1 MDKGLIVPKWVL
13 IVQPKYPKC
22 SRMCLP
28 KPKSS
33 GFQWKKASFGVRM
46 RPMHAFID
54 QKASFLRDF
63 FRSFFSILV
72 DANPSLFDEHFFVV
86 RLIHTLWTY
95 MLLNLDINLR
105 GSFFL
110 LIYFWLM
117 PVSLL
122 HFLEIA
128 LFLANLHM

>member
-1 MDKGLIVPKWVL
+1 MGADSEAENTPNVPRF
-13 IVQPKYPKC
+13 ISPI
-22 SRMCLP
+22 CLP

-33 GFQWKKASFGVRM
+33 GFQWKKASLGVHIVRA
-46 RPMHAFID
+46 PMHAFID
-54 QKASFLRDF
+54 QKASFLRDV
-63 FRSFFSILV
+63 FSILV